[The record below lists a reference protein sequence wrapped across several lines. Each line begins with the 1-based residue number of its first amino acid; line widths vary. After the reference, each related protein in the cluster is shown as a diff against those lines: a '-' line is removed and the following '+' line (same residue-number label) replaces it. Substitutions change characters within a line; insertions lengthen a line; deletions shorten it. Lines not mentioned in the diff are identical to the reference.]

1 MIAEVERAL
10 LDGIAALDALDV
22 RYAIVGGLAVSV
34 WAMPR
39 ATRDVDLYADLDAAK
54 KPQVKQE
61 LEAHGF
67 EVPAMAE
74 ELEQFGVFRSRSRSD
89 GIFLDIFSATGP
101 LGQAIL
107 DRRRRITLEGRDVWL
122 ISPEDLILLKAFSER
137 ERDFDD
143 LVALYRHSGSKLD
156 KPYIDKWATS
166 LDDSIGSDEVTERIR
181 RAQQQ
186 AQRRGL
192 KK

>member
-10 LDGIAALDALDV
+10 LDGIAALEALDV

-39 ATRDVDLYADLDAAK
+39 ATRDVDLYADLDHAQR
-54 KPQVKQE
+54 PQVQKE

-67 EVPAMAE
+67 EVPAMTE
-74 ELEQFGVFRSRSRSD
+74 ELEQFGVFRSRSRND
-89 GIFLDIFSATGP
+89 GIFLDIFSAVGP

-137 ERDFDD
+137 ERDFED
-143 LVALYRHSGSKLD
+143 LITLYRHSGSKLD
-156 KPYIDKWATS
+156 TAYIQKWAKS
-166 LDDSIGSDEVTERIR
+166 LDESIGSDEVTERIK

-186 AQRRGL
+186 AQRRSL

>member
-1 MIAEVERAL
+1 MIAEVERTL
-10 LDGIAALDALDV
+10 LDGIAALEALDV

-39 ATRDVDLYADLDAAK
+39 ATRDVDLYADLDHAQR
-54 KPQVKQE
+54 PQVQKE

-67 EVPAMAE
+67 EVPAMTE
-74 ELEQFGVFRSRSRSD
+74 ELEQFGVFRSRSRND
-89 GIFLDIFSATGP
+89 GIFLDIFSAVGP

-137 ERDFDD
+137 ERDFED
-143 LVALYRHSGSKLD
+143 LVTLYRHSGSKLD
-156 KPYIDKWATS
+156 KSYIEKWARS
-166 LDDSIGSDEVTERIR
+166 LDESIGSDEVTERIK

-186 AQRRGL
+186 AQRRSL

>member
-10 LDGIAALDALDV
+10 LDGIAALEALDV

-39 ATRDVDLYADLDAAK
+39 ATRDVDLYADLDTAK
-54 KPQVKQE
+54 KPQVQQE

-67 EVPAMAE
+67 EVPAMTE

-89 GIFLDIFSATGP
+89 GIFLDIFSAVGP

-143 LVALYRHSGSKLD
+143 LVALYRHSGNKLD

-166 LDDSIGSDEVTERIR
+166 LDESIGSDEVTERIR

>member
-1 MIAEVERAL
+1 MIVEVERAL
-10 LDGIAALDALDV
+10 LDGIAALEALDV

-39 ATRDVDLYADLDAAK
+39 ATRDVDLYADLDHAQR
-54 KPQVKQE
+54 PQVQKE

-74 ELEQFGVFRSRSRSD
+74 ELEQFGVFRSRSRND
-89 GIFLDIFSATGP
+89 GIFLDIFSAVGP

-107 DRRRRITLEGRDVWL
+107 DRRRRVTLEGRDVWL

-137 ERDFDD
+137 ERDFED
-143 LVALYRHSGSKLD
+143 LVTLYRHSGSKLD
-156 KPYIDKWATS
+156 KPYIEKWASS
-166 LDDSIGSDEVTERIR
+166 LDESIGSDEVTERIK
-181 RAQQQ
+181 RAQQ
-186 AQRRGL
+186 RSL

>member
-10 LDGIAALDALDV
+10 LDGIAALEALDV

-39 ATRDVDLYADLDAAK
+39 ATRDVDLYADLDRAQ
-54 KPQVKQE
+54 KPQVQKA

-74 ELEQFGVFRSRSRSD
+74 ELEQFGVFRSRSRND
-89 GIFLDIFSATGP
+89 GIFLDIFSAVGP

-137 ERDFDD
+137 ERDFED
-143 LVALYRHSGSKLD
+143 LSTLYRHSGSKLD
-156 KPYIDKWATS
+156 TTYIEKWASALDES
-166 LDDSIGSDEVTERIR
+166 LGSDEVAARIE

-186 AQRRGL
+186 AQRRSP